1 VGFIDGLE
9 TNLQVPLADMF
20 NTNTPENAYW
30 FYSDDLGG
38 FRVEA
43 SAEIKEGEEI
53 FDWYGYKCNSDFLKN
68 YGFINLDKNGENKE
82 NQFPLTIKLNEEDPD
97 Y

>member
-1 VGFIDGLE
+1 MVHSRNFVAYIGGEE
-9 TNLQVPLADMF
+9 TNIQVPLADMF

-30 FYSDDLGG
+30 FYSDDLKG

-43 SAEIKEGEEI
+43 SAEIKEGDEI
-53 FDWYGYKCNSDFLKN
+53 YDWYGYKCNSDFLKN

-82 NQFPLTIKLNEEDPD
+82 N
-97 Y
+97 